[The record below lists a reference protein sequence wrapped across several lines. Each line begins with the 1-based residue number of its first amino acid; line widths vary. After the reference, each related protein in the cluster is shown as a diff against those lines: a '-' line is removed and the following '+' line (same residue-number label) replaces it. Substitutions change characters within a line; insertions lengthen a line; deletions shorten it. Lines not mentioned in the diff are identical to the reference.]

1 MSGEP
6 ASSGHG
12 PLEEP
17 AIIPHPTRVGV
28 WLIPDTEQGRAV
40 IAQVPPARQPWPA
53 ERAHARILGSNA
65 LGILAGYTVFMA
77 ALAVM
82 DQDLGLPLWLL
93 WLLMALIAFRAVWSL
108 TVKAVKAV
116 SQCRNSRARRL
127 LEGSGIACPAPLPL
141 WGPEGEHY
149 ETFLHQSA
157 HVPFQLDPVP
167 PPKMTTLAHLPP
179 RELSQAWREAR
190 SPDHAI

>member
-82 DQDLGLPLWLL
+82 DHLGIERAVLVGVCFSAWLALATAALAGWLL
-93 WLLMALIAFRAVWSL
+93 LGQQLAWLELV
-108 TVKAVKAV
+108 
-116 SQCRNSRARRL
+116 
-127 LEGSGIACPAPLPL
+127 GIALVITASIGAVRSSNRAAARSAPL
-141 WGPEGEHY
+141 
-149 ETFLHQSA
+149 A
-157 HVPFQLDPVP
+157 
-167 PPKMTTLAHLPP
+167 
-179 RELSQAWREAR
+179 
-190 SPDHAI
+190 

>member
-1 MSGEP
+1 MPGEP

-40 IAQVPPARQPWPA
+40 IAQVPAARQPWPA

-93 WLLMALIAFRAVWSL
+93 WLLMALIAFRAVAGFGGAALFTIAFTILADMFDPAERAKFGGDDSGNFRRHAEEWYFQACCRLCYPSL
-108 TVKAVKAV
+108 RDY
-116 SQCRNSRARRL
+116 S
-127 LEGSGIACPAPLPL
+127 
-141 WGPEGEHY
+141 
-149 ETFLHQSA
+149 
-157 HVPFQLDPVP
+157 PFRFD
-167 PPKMTTLAHLPP
+167 
-179 RELSQAWREAR
+179 
-190 SPDHAI
+190 D